1 MMFLYI
7 CHLSYIYFGGVCVCV
22 GVRGVVLGLESLVIL
37 DKQRVCLQNML
48 DLNKWRFEST
58 QVGNTMNIKA
68 LYIIFGSSFWLT

>member
-1 MMFLYI
+1 M
-7 CHLSYIYFGGVCVCV
+7 CV

-48 DLNKWRFEST
+48 DLNKWCFEST
-58 QVGNTMNIKA
+58 QVDNTMNIKA